1 MMNRS
6 QQPFIL
12 MIMLMAIILAIGLF
26 LAFIYLR
33 NRPENPP
40 GVRTETVEGLEITIN
55 MDDSQEAL
63 LVPLGAAPVS
73 EVPQA
78 TSEQPVLVEPT
89 ADPALQQPTQA
100 IETAVSAQQPVVEQP
115 TATIQ
120 VIVPTAPPA
129 TVAPVPAAA
138 SIIFIDYA
146 VQANDTLYGITQR
159 YATSIALMSVNGISQ
174 ANLVPGTIIK
184 LPIGNPDYCPGRR
197 PYAIGEGD
205 TAFSIARQYGITAEE
220 LRTINNLD
228 VNYTVRVAEVICVP

>member
-55 MDDSQEAL
+55 MDASQEAL
-63 LVPLGAAPVS
+63 LLPLGAAPVS
-73 EVPQA
+73 QVPQA
-78 TSEQPVLVEPT
+78 TSEQPMLVEPT
-89 ADPALQQPTQA
+89 ADPALQQPTPA
-100 IETAVSAQQPVVEQP
+100 IETAVSAQQPLEQP

-129 TVAPVPAAA
+129 TIAPVPAAA
-138 SIIFIDYA
+138 SVIFIDYV

-174 ANLVPGTIIK
+174 ANLVPGTTIK
-184 LPIGNPDYCPGRR
+184 LPIGNPAYCPGRH
-197 PYAIGEGD
+197 PYAVGEGD
-205 TAFSIARQYGITAEE
+205 TAFSIARQYGITAND
-220 LRTINNLD
+220 LKAINNLD
-228 VNYTVRVAEVICVP
+228 ANYTVRVAEVICVP